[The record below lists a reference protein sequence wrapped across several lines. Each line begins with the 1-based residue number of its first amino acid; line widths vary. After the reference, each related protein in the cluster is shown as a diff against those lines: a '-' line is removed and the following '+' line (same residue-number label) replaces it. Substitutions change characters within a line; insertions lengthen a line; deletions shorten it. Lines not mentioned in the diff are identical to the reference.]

1 MTDTNAFNNLL
12 FDTSSGLLM
21 SICCNL
27 IYDPTDQFCQK
38 NASCVMEY
46 FSAYGKMQDLF
57 IWAFEKEYLEKR
69 NARDEVETYKF
80 FTAFNY
86 LYAIDNFFDYSKEV
100 IKPLFEDRT
109 MLDSI
114 DIDLFRGNLDEYTKE
129 MNEKYYKNIQDLLK
143 MIQILKNGFEV
154 YLRLI
159 PMNYF
164 TMLNGISKLL
174 DNPIYKKKGFNSSL
188 FGKIIKLTVTNFMK
202 NKRMLRRAF
211 QNTDQYIEKIG
222 FVADTL
228 EKMLNKCN
236 EPYVM
241 HLVAVAH
248 NLEEFMSIETILEHS
263 KYEEKQQTQEVCQ
276 MSSNELASLI
286 KCNILPIKRMLSPL
300 IRVEVSKAL
309 SLSGCSSDDFLIYT
323 NVLRSFET
331 FSREFYTYFKA
342 VCSEEE
348 SKLRQLN
355 SIKEK
360 VCQSNN
366 ILKEKKIKN
375 MKLKEQL
382 QQLCIKK
389 GIHNFSDIL
398 LKTTSSTSGP
408 LNIQSNL
415 ERHKGKLNES
425 TQQQKL
431 IMKNEIKKVTQD
443 EKKAEKKRKA
453 EQKKM
458 EKEEKKRKKEE
469 EKKSKKDV
477 K

>member
-1 MTDTNAFNNLL
+1 
-12 FDTSSGLLM
+12 
-21 SICCNL
+21 
-27 IYDPTDQFCQK
+27 
-38 NASCVMEY
+38 
-46 FSAYGKMQDLF
+46 
-57 IWAFEKEYLEKR
+57 
-69 NARDEVETYKF
+69 
-80 FTAFNY
+80 
-86 LYAIDNFFDYSKEV
+86 
-100 IKPLFEDRT
+100 

-360 VCQSNN
+360 VGQSNN

-398 LKTTSSTSGP
+398 LKTTTSTSGP
-408 LNIQSNL
+408 LTTQLNL

-431 IMKNEIKKVTQD
+431 VTKNEIKKVTQG

-458 EKEEKKRKKEE
+458 EKEEKKRKREE